1 MIKIL
6 FILEATSGGTQKH
19 VIDIAKKIDKSNFQI
34 DIIFSSNRNK
44 HFIEDS
50 KGIFNETYGLPIQR
64 SASFS
69 DLSNIYKIR
78 KIIKS
83 NNYDIVHC
91 HSTKA
96 GFVGRLAGF
105 LSGHP
110 NIVYSP
116 HGFMFCDTRIKFK
129 RLLYL
134 NLEKYLGY
142 LTNKV
147 IAVSGSERD
156 LALHHQIVP
165 SKKIITMYNSIDPSD
180 YEDFKYVNKVQEK
193 LKDKSKQVILGT
205 VGRLYYQKDPITL
218 INSFKVINDRYPN
231 TKLVIVGDGPLEKE
245 CIQLIKQL
253 NLSNQI
259 ELAGFQKDSKTYY
272 QMFDIFMLSSHYEG
286 LPYSLLEAMMM
297 GIPAVGTD
305 VVGIKD
311 LILHGKTGYLVKEGD
326 HKELA
331 DAVIKMLE
339 NPDLLSLFSLNAK
352 NRAKVEFNFVEGI
365 KGYQDFYI
373 TQCSP
378 AIV

>member
-1 MIKIL
+1 
-6 FILEATSGGTQKH
+6 
-19 VIDIAKKIDKSNFQI
+19 
-34 DIIFSSNRNK
+34 
-44 HFIEDS
+44 
-50 KGIFNETYGLPIQR
+50 
-64 SASFS
+64 
-69 DLSNIYKIR
+69 
-78 KIIKS
+78 
-83 NNYDIVHC
+83 
-91 HSTKA
+91 
-96 GFVGRLAGF
+96 
-105 LSGHP
+105 
-110 NIVYSP
+110 
-116 HGFMFCDTRIKFK
+116 
-129 RLLYL
+129 LYL